1 MSDQKIIS
9 LLKTETNE
17 KTRLELEK
25 YYALKNKEYYNKNY
39 DSNFVY
45 VKQKRM

>member
-1 MSDQKIIS
+1 MK
-9 LLKTETNE
+9 

-25 YYALKNKEYYNKNY
+25 YYALKNKEYYNSNY